1 MLRKRRRSDVELG
14 LARVNLLPNGILRGF
29 YVYFAHNETYKYD
42 RSVSDHSCFRKEYL
56 KPGGEGERSDR
67 ARARARARELFME
80 ILYERHRITN
90 ATRAANRRERESL
103 LPPGSNVSASNVSAC
118 IATNES
124 VRSGERQRKR

>member
-67 ARARARARELFME
+67 ARARARSG
-80 ILYERHRITN
+80 IIYGN
-90 ATRAANRRERESL
+90 
-103 LPPGSNVSASNVSAC
+103 
-118 IATNES
+118 S
-124 VRSGERQRKR
+124 VRASSNYECDVSCESP